1 MFFGHIAVALAAKP
15 VTPKASLGALL
26 VSATAIDTLAGV
38 FAVTQIEGVD
48 ASGNPV
54 YPWSHG
60 LFMAGV
66 WSVAGLTIAFLL
78 TRDRRTSLTIGLVVF
93 SHWILD
99 FISHPMGM
107 GRVLPPD
114 LPLLFEGS
122 PKVGLGLYNSVPA
135 AIITEFGLFIAGVA
149 FYLARTRPKDP
160 TGARA
165 FWLMV
170 LFLFAMMVPGALPSL
185 ALLPT
190 FAVLLLFPIGN
201 WVERHRVPVSA
212 WNRGAIGPTGG

>member
-1 MFFGHIAVALAAKP
+1 
-15 VTPKASLGALL
+15 
-26 VSATAIDTLAGV
+26 
-38 FAVTQIEGVD
+38 
-48 ASGNPV
+48 
-54 YPWSHG
+54 
-60 LFMAGV
+60 
-66 WSVAGLTIAFLL
+66 
-78 TRDRRTSLTIGLVVF
+78 
-93 SHWILD
+93 
-99 FISHPMGM
+99 M

-135 AIITEFGLFIAGVA
+135 ALITEVGLFIAGVA

-160 TGARA
+160 TGTRA

-170 LFLFAMMVPGALPSL
+170 LFLFAMMVPGALPGL

-201 WVERHRVPVSA
+201 WVDRHRVLINGWKSD
-212 WNRGAIGPTGG
+212 AIEPAGW